1 MKYVFIINL
10 SAGNNLAEKSL
21 EKELATL
28 KEPIEYEKHVT
39 REPKEATL
47 FVKEY
52 CENSKEE
59 ICFVACGGDGTINEV
74 VSGLIGQENKY
85 FAVMPYG
92 SGNDFVKYY
101 PNSNFLSLSDLI
113 NGEKLKI
120 DLIKVNDSYCV
131 NMCNI
136 GLEAV
141 VGAEANRVKEKGGKH
156 AYFKGLLKGIFCG
169 RFNKLEIK
177 ADGEV
182 ITKKR
187 TLLCS
192 VANGKFA
199 GSKYMCSPLSEMDDG
214 IMDVVLFRA
223 MSLIR
228 FLFCIKHY
236 VKGTHLKLKSIAKKR
251 VYKRAKVV
259 EINAKKEISVCLDGE
274 ILKGKHFLI
283 TVLHKALNFILPK
296 KSAILN

>member
-21 EKELATL
+21 EKELVTL
-28 KEPIEYEKHVT
+28 KESIEYEKHVT
-39 REPKEATL
+39 RAPKEATK

-85 FAVMPYG
+85 FAVLPYG

-120 DLIKVNDSYCV
+120 DLLKVNDSYCV

-141 VGAEANRVKEKGGKH
+141 VGAEANRV
-156 AYFKGLLKGIFCG
+156 
-169 RFNKLEIK
+169 
-177 ADGEV
+177 
-182 ITKKR
+182 
-187 TLLCS
+187 
-192 VANGKFA
+192 
-199 GSKYMCSPLSEMDDG
+199 
-214 IMDVVLFRA
+214 
-223 MSLIR
+223 
-228 FLFCIKHY
+228 
-236 VKGTHLKLKSIAKKR
+236 
-251 VYKRAKVV
+251 
-259 EINAKKEISVCLDGE
+259 
-274 ILKGKHFLI
+274 
-283 TVLHKALNFILPK
+283 
-296 KSAILN
+296 